1 MQPSLTPF
9 HGSSTKGE
17 PKLEFVFEI
26 KLKFAK
32 YETIAAMPSGA
43 GRGFVYIESGV
54 ITGPYLNGKVLPY
67 SGGDWAM
74 FRDCN
79 CLCHR

>member
-43 GRGFVYIESGV
+43 ARAATCSALIQRC
-54 ITGPYLNGKVLPY
+54 T
-67 SGGDWAM
+67 
-74 FRDCN
+74 
-79 CLCHR
+79 